1 MLTALIPI
9 FIFTPLVELAL
20 LIEVGQRIGTLPAVL
35 IVVATGA
42 LGAILA
48 QWQGARVWK
57 SLQEDL
63 QALKMPT
70 DKIIEGALVLV
81 GGVLLITPGLL
92 TDVIGFLLVIPW
104 SRTLVR
110 ELIKK
115 RFERKI
121 QRARFKVIG

>member
-1 MLTALIPI
+1 M
-9 FIFTPLVELAL
+9 
-20 LIEVGQRIGTLPAVL
+20 IEVGQRIGTLPAVL